1 VVDDTA
7 LPKKG
12 QNSIGVAPQYAS
24 ALGKNAN
31 CQTLTGSLTAMNHPQ
46 SKQPPVAYD
55 THGTIRH
62 VPLAPHHMT
71 AAVTP
76 TDRLF
81 MLAHL
86 GLLRLAPEDW
96 RLDVTGLVDRPL
108 RLRLPDLGHFSPAR
122 VEAVHQCAG
131 NPLAPTVPTRRVACV
146 VWEGVWLRDVLAE
159 AGVRPGAAYVWS
171 DGADSGSFEGDT
183 VPFFR
188 KDLPLARLGDDV
200 LLATRVNGDVLPDR
214 HGGPVRLV
222 VPGFYGT
229 NSVKW
234 LWRLTLADRRAD
246 GLFTTRYYNDA
257 LSGGGRRP
265 VWALAP
271 ECVIVSPAP
280 GERVGG
286 PIELRG
292 WAWSDAA
299 ITQVEVSVD
308 DGANWAAATV
318 ASRRDRAWQ
327 AWRFLWRPSVAGP
340 AVLLCR
346 AADAAGL
353 TQPLEEARNA
363 VHRVE
368 VVTQSTV

>member
-1 VVDDTA
+1 MD
-7 LPKKG
+7 
-12 QNSIGVAPQYAS
+12 
-24 ALGKNAN
+24 
-31 CQTLTGSLTAMNHPQ
+31 HPQ
-46 SKQPPVAYD
+46 PEPPPAAYD
-55 THGTIRH
+55 AHGTMRH
-62 VPLAPHHMT
+62 VPLAPHEMT

-86 GLLRLAPEDW
+86 GLLRLTPEDW

-108 RLRLPDLGHFSPAR
+108 RLRLPDLARFAPAR

-131 NPLAPTVPTRRVACV
+131 NPLAPTIATRRVGCV

-159 AGVRPGAAYVWS
+159 AGVRPEAAYVWS
-171 DGADSGSFEGDT
+171 DGADSGSFEGDA

-188 KDLPLARLGDDV
+188 KDLPLARLGEDV
-200 LLATRVNGDVLPDR
+200 LLATRVNGGPLPDR

-257 LSGGGRRP
+257 LPEGGRRP

-271 ECVIVSPAP
+271 ESVIVSPAP

-286 PIELRG
+286 PVELRG
-292 WAWSDAA
+292 WAWGDAP
-299 ITQVEVSVD
+299 ITRVEVSG
-308 DGANWAAATV
+308 DGGASWEPAAV
-318 ASRRDRAWQ
+318 APRRDRAWQ
-327 AWRFLWRPSVAGP
+327 AWRLLWRPLVFGP
-340 AVLLCR
+340 AVLMCR
-346 AADAAGL
+346 ATDAEGH
-353 TQPLEEARNA
+353 TQPSAEARNA
-363 VHRVE
+363 VYRVE
-368 VVTQSTV
+368 VMTQSTV